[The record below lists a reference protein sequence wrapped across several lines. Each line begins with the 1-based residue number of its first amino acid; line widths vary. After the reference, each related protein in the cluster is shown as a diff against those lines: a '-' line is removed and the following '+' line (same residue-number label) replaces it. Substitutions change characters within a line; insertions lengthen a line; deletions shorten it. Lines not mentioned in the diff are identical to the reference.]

1 MPDDRDQQRAAEAEA
16 LDREILAFIAGGR
29 GDFDGLA
36 LRLFAHQFAF
46 NRVYRGYCLRRGRT
60 PDTVRHWRDVP
71 AVPTAAFKAAE
82 IAAFPVAGAVR
93 TFHTS
98 GTTEGTPGRH
108 FFETTRLYDAALRA
122 HFAAMMLP
130 DGARP
135 IMLSLTPP
143 PAEAPH
149 GSLVHMIA
157 ELMAEFDPTFAPDA
171 AAERFFVRGG
181 TVRTE
186 GFLSAVRRSADAG
199 RPLCLFGT
207 AFAWVHLLDSAPVPV
222 ALPPGSRIL
231 ETGGFKGRSRE
242 VGRGELYDRL
252 AQVFAVPAEHIIAE
266 YGMTELSSQYYDDV
280 LIRPP
285 AGSAAPIGS
294 ASSARGG
301 PTDPRIKR
309 PPPWMR
315 PVVVDPATL
324 EELPA
329 GAVGLL
335 RHVDL
340 ANRGSVIA
348 VQTEDLGRIV
358 GGGIELL
365 GRAADAEP
373 RGCSLAVEQLLLGD
387 RGETP

>member
-1 MPDDRDQQRAAEAEA
+1 MPDDREQQRAAEAGA
-16 LDREILAFIAGGR
+16 LDREILAFIADGR

-82 IAAFPVAGAVR
+82 IAAFPPARAVR

-171 AAERFFVRGG
+171 AADRFFVRGG
-181 TVRTE
+181 AVRTD
-186 GFLSAVRRSADAG
+186 GFRSAVRRAAGAG

-242 VGRGELYDRL
+242 VGRAELYDRL
-252 AQVFAVPAEHIIAE
+252 SQVFAVPADHIIAE

-280 LIRPP
+280 FADRP
-285 AGSAAPIGS
+285 AGPAASAGF
-294 ASSARGG
+294 G

-324 EELPA
+324 EELPV

-348 VQTEDLGRIV
+348 VQTEDLGRIA

-373 RGCSLAVEQLLLGD
+373 RGCSLALEQLLLGD
-387 RGETP
+387 RGENP